1 MAKTK
6 DAVRPSREQS
16 IIEVPLGEI
25 PPAVYITRHIEVNL
39 DHVQSC
45 TLRRV
50 FEGLDASGARLVNGK
65 RVASASDVV
74 RWLLEQV
81 ASG

>member
-6 DAVRPSREQS
+6 TGKPELDPR

-25 PPAVYITRHIEVNL
+25 PPAVYITRHVEVNL
-39 DHVQSC
+39 DHLQSC

-50 FEGLDASGARLVNGK
+50 FEGLDSSGARLVNGK
-65 RVASASDVV
+65 RVASSSDVV